1 LINIDNMEVWQGRP
15 DQPVLLAAVRVWIEQ
30 MRAAF
35 HPCRLVLDPYQME
48 DIAQTY
54 EQRMPVERFEA
65 RGGKAN
71 YELAACLRSLIV
83 NQQIAWYPGCGDLP
97 LDGRLDTLVDE
108 LCGLVLKQMQYGY
121 RIDHELTRHDDRA
134 VCLGMLA
141 VSCLKQM
148 QPPEWVRPQP
158 LITPVVTPMEQ
169 FRFRESGNRI
179 LYGVDWRQVGS
190 RGQFRG

>member
-1 LINIDNMEVWQGRP
+1 MEVWQGRP
-15 DQPVLLAAVRVWIEQ
+15 DQPVLLAAVRAWIEQ
-30 MRAAF
+30 MRVAF

-48 DIAQTY
+48 DIAQHY

-65 RGGKAN
+65 RGGKSN

-121 RIDHELTRHDDRA
+121 RIDHELTKHDDRA
-134 VCLGMLA
+134 VCIGMLA
-141 VSCLKQM
+141 LTCLKQM
-148 QPPEWVRPQP
+148 KPPEWVPPQP
-158 LITPVVTPMEQ
+158 QANPQVTPMEQ

-179 LYGVDWRQVGS
+179 LYGVDWRQAGG
-190 RGQFRG
+190 RRQFRV